1 MKTMLTALALTALIA
16 MPAMADEGVM
26 PQKSNIIVNQTE
38 AQQGIGVGKGAHSGK
53 VRHGKKHYGKKHH
66 GKKAHHGHKAAAKK
80 AAK

>member
-1 MKTMLTALALTALIA
+1 MKTTLTALALTALIA

-26 PQKSNIIVNQTE
+26 PQKSNIIVSHDT

-53 VRHGKKHYGKKHH
+53 MHKKHMGKKHSGKHHGKKHH
-66 GKKAHHGHKAAAKK
+66 GAAKK